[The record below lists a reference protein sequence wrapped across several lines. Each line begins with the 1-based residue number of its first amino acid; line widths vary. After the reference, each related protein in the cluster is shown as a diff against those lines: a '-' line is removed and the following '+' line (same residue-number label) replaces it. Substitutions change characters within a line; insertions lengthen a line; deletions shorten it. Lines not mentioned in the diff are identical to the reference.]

1 MTKTVKKSVAFLSA
15 AVMFMAMLLYFPG
28 GTFSNIDWGL
38 KASAATAIT
47 PSQPT
52 GDGSVG
58 SPYQIGTAA
67 ELYWFAAQV
76 NSGSTTINAVLTAN
90 ITVNTG
96 VLNTNGSF
104 TSWTPIGNYDNQ
116 YTGTFNG
123 NGKTISGLYFDD
135 GNTNYVGLF
144 GCVGSGGNVS
154 NVGIVDSYFNGKQS
168 VGGVCGENYGTI
180 KNCYNT
186 GAVSGNGYYAGGVC
200 GNNYN
205 STIQNCYNTGA
216 VSGQWKV
223 GGVCGENYNS
233 TIQNCYSTGTVSGWD
248 KIGGVCGYNDGST
261 ITNCYFDSDNYSGG
275 AGHIYSGTITN
286 VEGKTTTQFESGEVC
301 YLLQSGQENDSESGK
316 APMVWGQ
323 TIGTDKAPVLTS
335 DSKKTVYLIGGT
347 YSNTNSEITEYEAPE
362 LNGNVY
368 EITNASQ
375 LYWFAEYVK
384 RGNTSAEAILKN
396 NIVVNENVLVEN
408 GNLVGDTS
416 NFVSWTPIG
425 NSLKQYTGTFN
436 GNGKTISGLYF
447 DDSGTDYVGLFGYV
461 GSSGNVSNVGVVA
474 SYFKGKNNVGGVCGN
489 NNGTIKNCYNTGAVN
504 GSENVGGVCGYNY
517 GTIQNCYSTGAVSGS
532 NNVGGVCGNNNG
544 TIKNCYNTGVVS
556 GSDNVGGVCGYNNGG
571 TITNCYFDSNNYGG
585 GAVGSTDGGTITDV
599 EGKTTNA
606 FEKGEVCYLLQSGQE
621 KDSESEEAPMVWGQT
636 IDGQT
641 IDIDKAP
648 VLTSDSAKT
657 VYPKTTG
664 CVASYSNTN
673 SEITEKE
680 HSNPGADF
688 RCPDCGNY
696 VAPKLNEDV
705 YEITNASQLYWFA
718 KYVNKGN
725 TSANAILKENI
736 VVNENVLDEAGNLVG
751 DTSNFVSWTPIGS
764 ESKQYTGTFDGNGK
778 TISGLYFDN
787 NGTDYVGLFGY
798 VGSDGNVSNVGVV
811 ASYFSGSYYVGGVCG
826 RNYGTIKNC
835 YNTGAVSG
843 SYYVGGVCGFNSK
856 SGNATITNC
865 YNTGAVSGSDFL
877 GGVCGHNYG
886 TIKNCYYLTGT
897 ATGGIYGADVTGSAE
912 SKTAAQ
918 FNSGEVAYLLNGSTS
933 EGMLVWG
940 QDLSTTTNY
949 PVLGGANVYQ
959 TLGCVGYSN
968 TENETKAHT
977 PVSANNGVP
986 ATCGTAGKEADTVCS
1001 DCGETLT
1008 EGATIPATGLHT
1020 APDTYDNGF
1029 GTCTAC
1035 NNEVYQPA
1043 TQNASGIYEISNAG
1057 QLYWFAQQV
1066 NSGNTGINAE
1076 LTANITVNTGVLKPD
1091 GTLADNASEFR
1102 SWTPIGNDSN
1112 KYTGTFDGKGKTVSG
1127 LYFNETN
1134 TDYVGLFGY
1143 SNGTI
1148 KNVGVVDSYF
1158 KGNQCVGGVCG
1169 NGTGLITNCYNTA
1182 TVNGTTFIGGVCG
1195 HNSFCV
1201 VANCYNTGKVT
1212 GDSIIGNVCGEDGSY
1227 CITQN
1232 CYYLA
1237 DTADENGG
1245 KTAAQF
1251 ASGEVAYLLS
1261 KGCTA
1266 NTNTYSGDVW
1276 GQDLSAENSYPVLGG
1291 AKVYQNLTYAGCEG
1305 KPGEPVK
1312 TEYSNTQLDP
1322 VYADHTDGDEDGK
1335 CDTCSK
1341 YMDNIGAR
1349 LVGHSLTLDGS
1360 VGVNFYMELSSE
1372 VISDSSAY
1380 MEFTLPGGKTSTV
1393 KVSEAPTE
1401 VISGTTYYKFKC
1413 QVNATA
1419 MTDTITAQIK
1429 STVGNSKV
1437 YEYTV
1442 KEYADYL
1449 FAHKDESTEFAEAA
1463 ELIEAM
1469 VNYGSYAQ
1477 IYAGYNTE
1485 KLAVGDAKNLK
1496 SLDDVWITAYYE
1508 PSIYETKVQFAG
1520 ANLSLLSTTTLRMY
1534 FQLIDVEANEVRFG
1548 YQGQL
1553 LEMKQSGDYYYVELV
1568 GIPASKL
1575 DDEFRID
1582 VLEGSTNFVVTYT
1595 PMAYCTSVVTRP
1607 TTETRTESLKNL
1619 IKALV
1624 LYNRAADAYISEN

>member
-1 MTKTVKKSVAFLSA
+1 
-15 AVMFMAMLLYFPG
+15 MA
-28 GTFSNIDWGL
+28 
-38 KASAATAIT
+38 
-47 PSQPT
+47 
-52 GDGSVG
+52 
-58 SPYQIGTAA
+58 
-67 ELYWFAAQV
+67 
-76 NSGSTTINAVLTAN
+76 
-90 ITVNTG
+90 
-96 VLNTNGSF
+96 
-104 TSWTPIGNYDNQ
+104 
-116 YTGTFNG
+116 
-123 NGKTISGLYFDD
+123 
-135 GNTNYVGLF
+135 
-144 GCVGSGGNVS
+144 
-154 NVGIVDSYFNGKQS
+154 
-168 VGGVCGENYGTI
+168 
-180 KNCYNT
+180 
-186 GAVSGNGYYAGGVC
+186 
-200 GNNYN
+200 
-205 STIQNCYNTGA
+205 
-216 VSGQWKV
+216 
-223 GGVCGENYNS
+223 
-233 TIQNCYSTGTVSGWD
+233 
-248 KIGGVCGYNDGST
+248 
-261 ITNCYFDSDNYSGG
+261 
-275 AGHIYSGTITN
+275 
-286 VEGKTTTQFESGEVC
+286 
-301 YLLQSGQENDSESGK
+301 YLLQSGQTAVNGTIPE
-316 APMVWGQ
+316 VWGQ
-323 TIGTDKAPVLTS
+323 KIGTD
-335 DSKKTVYLIGGT
+335 
-347 YSNTNSEITEYEAPE
+347 
-362 LNGNVY
+362 
-368 EITNASQ
+368 
-375 LYWFAEYVK
+375 
-384 RGNTSAEAILKN
+384 
-396 NIVVNENVLVEN
+396 
-408 GNLVGDTS
+408 
-416 NFVSWTPIG
+416 
-425 NSLKQYTGTFN
+425 
-436 GNGKTISGLYF
+436 
-447 DDSGTDYVGLFGYV
+447 
-461 GSSGNVSNVGVVA
+461 
-474 SYFKGKNNVGGVCGN
+474 
-489 NNGTIKNCYNTGAVN
+489 
-504 GSENVGGVCGYNY
+504 
-517 GTIQNCYSTGAVSGS
+517 
-532 NNVGGVCGNNNG
+532 
-544 TIKNCYNTGVVS
+544 
-556 GSDNVGGVCGYNNGG
+556 
-571 TITNCYFDSNNYGG
+571 
-585 GAVGSTDGGTITDV
+585 
-599 EGKTTNA
+599 
-606 FEKGEVCYLLQSGQE
+606 
-621 KDSESEEAPMVWGQT
+621 
-636 IDGQT
+636 
-641 IDIDKAP
+641 
-648 VLTSDSAKT
+648 
-657 VYPKTTG
+657 
-664 CVASYSNTN
+664 
-673 SEITEKE
+673 
-680 HSNPGADF
+680 
-688 RCPDCGNY
+688 
-696 VAPKLNEDV
+696 
-705 YEITNASQLYWFA
+705 
-718 KYVNKGN
+718 
-725 TSANAILKENI
+725 
-736 VVNENVLDEAGNLVG
+736 
-751 DTSNFVSWTPIGS
+751 
-764 ESKQYTGTFDGNGK
+764 
-778 TISGLYFDN
+778 
-787 NGTDYVGLFGY
+787 
-798 VGSDGNVSNVGVV
+798 
-811 ASYFSGSYYVGGVCG
+811 
-826 RNYGTIKNC
+826 
-835 YNTGAVSG
+835 
-843 SYYVGGVCGFNSK
+843 
-856 SGNATITNC
+856 
-865 YNTGAVSGSDFL
+865 
-877 GGVCGHNYG
+877 
-886 TIKNCYYLTGT
+886 
-897 ATGGIYGADVTGSAE
+897 
-912 SKTAAQ
+912 
-918 FNSGEVAYLLNGSTS
+918 
-933 EGMLVWG
+933 
-940 QDLSTTTNY
+940 NY
-949 PVLGGANVYQ
+949 PVLDSTKKVYQ
-959 TLGCVGYSN
+959 NESYSGCCEKYKGNLTYVYANKPAEPTYAEHNYNENGICTSCNGYEPATDSD
-968 TENETKAHT
+968 
-977 PVSANNGVP
+977 SNGV
-986 ATCGTAGKEADTVCS
+986 
-1001 DCGETLT
+1001 
-1008 EGATIPATGLHT
+1008 
-1020 APDTYDNGF
+1020 
-1029 GTCTAC
+1029 
-1035 NNEVYQPA
+1035 
-1043 TQNASGIYEISNAG
+1043 YEIGNAG

-1066 NSGNTGINAE
+1066 NSGNTGINAK

-1485 KLAVGDAKNLK
+1485 NLAVGDAKNLK
-1496 SLDDVWITAYYE
+1496 SLDDVWISGYYE
-1508 PSIYETKVQFAG
+1508 PSPYETKVQFAG

-1534 FQLIDVEANEVRFG
+1534 FKITDIDAESVLIG
-1548 YQGQL
+1548 YQGQA
-1553 LEMKQSGDYYYVELV
+1553 LEKTQSGDYYYVELV

-1575 DDEFRID
+1575 DDEFVID
-1582 VLEGSTNFVVTYT
+1582 VHEDTCIYTVTYT
-1595 PMAYCTSVVTRP
+1595 PMAYCANVVHRE
-1607 TTETRTESLKNL
+1607 TTETRTEDLKNL